1 MSTGDAEVRVHL
13 AIPATDG
20 WDPLAPTDDD
30 ANVFAAA
37 QKREIRNIL
46 KSYTGYYDL
55 FSEMIQNALDAVEKR
70 SAEGDANY
78 APFILLQIDLP
89 GNSVSITDNG
99 CSMSLTQLK
108 KFLKPSI
115 SFKDG
120 PETRGSKGVGA
131 TYLAFGFNQLE
142 VATKPDASTVYA
154 GVLKNGRTW
163 LDDTKGIITKPNVE
177 SVKNWSDALAKLDR
191 GTSIRLKLV
200 GDNIRP
206 KNLQYFIAKNA
217 EQWSCL
223 LRAHTP
229 LGGVYLC
236 GDKPP
241 KINIEIEVI
250 DDKCEMSK
258 LQLGAPRYLYPHEVL
273 GKTADL
279 REFLKDQAARVE
291 KQQDVSKVP
300 PKFSNVNGIW
310 GEWSGDE
317 ILAGDSPMRPVL
329 DDTERELMTALQP
342 QIYVFM
348 CYSTDLW
355 DDYNDNTLKLRKGS
369 RILRGGLQQ
378 ATKHMPQGNPIPIP
392 LTNNIGFQQITH
404 IVVHFNAE
412 PDLGRKGFQPEHTA
426 VAERLSTAAVAAFR
440 RYFDRL
446 LRKNTGAPAL
456 LQQMKLSQWIDE
468 QRQHEKAF
476 PLVIAG
482 KGLFAPQYELPIRS
496 IPIVEQDVVAL
507 FNQMLSSGIV
517 RGIQL
522 LSSSQFNQYD
532 GLFRFRMEPPFDLFI
547 RTIDNP
553 LGVDSQNFAGLDS
566 TIESPVGVLEY
577 KYNLDAL
584 IEEID
589 NGTKN
594 ADEVKLAVCWTL
606 GTKWKSHFTVLSY
619 LDNDNLH
626 HREFHGVTHHFSHAV
641 SGLSAFSVIVLE
653 DLVGYLT
660 GQEQESNRQKELYA
674 ASEG

>member
-1 MSTGDAEVRVHL
+1 MSMSGAEVKIHAALPV
-13 AIPATDG
+13 DG

-30 ANVFAAA
+30 ADVFAAA

-70 SAEGDANY
+70 SAESEPSY
-78 APFILLQIDLP
+78 APSILIQINIHD
-89 GNSVSITDNG
+89 NFVCITDNG
-99 CSMSLTQLK
+99 CSMSLAQLK

-120 PETRGSKGVGA
+120 PETRGNKGVGA
-131 TYLAFGFNQLE
+131 TYLAFGFNHLE
-142 VATKPDASTVYA
+142 VAAKPDGSTVYA
-154 GVLKNGRTW
+154 GILKSGRTW
-163 LDDTKGIITKPNVE
+163 LEDTKGIVTKPNVE
-177 SVKNWSDALAKLDR
+177 SVDNWSDTLAKLDR

-206 KNLQYFIAKNA
+206 KSLQYFIAKNA

-236 GDKPP
+236 GDAPP
-241 KINIEIEVI
+241 KVNIEIEVTT
-250 DDKCEMSK
+250 DKEEVTK
-258 LQLGAPRYLYPHEVL
+258 IQLTSPGYLYPHEVL

-279 REFLKDQAARVE
+279 REFLKDQVARVA

-310 GEWSGDE
+310 GEWSGAE
-317 ILAGDSPMRPVL
+317 ILAGNSPIKPVL
-329 DDTERELMTALQP
+329 DDSQKELMASLKP
-342 QIYVFM
+342 QIYAFM

-369 RILRGGLQQ
+369 RILHGGLQQ
-378 ATKHMPQGNPIPIP
+378 ATTHMPQGNPITIP
-392 LTNNIGFQQITH
+392 LTNNTGFQQITH
-404 IVVHFNAE
+404 IIVHFHAE

-426 VAERLSTAAVAAFR
+426 VAERLSTATVAAFR

-468 QRQHEKAF
+468 QREHEKIF
-476 PLVIAG
+476 PLVISG
-482 KGLFAPQYELPIRS
+482 KGLFAPQFELPIRS
-496 IPIVEQDVVAL
+496 VPIVEQDVVAL

-532 GLFRFRMEPPFDLFI
+532 GLYRFRMEPPFDLFI
-547 RTIDNP
+547 RSAENP
-553 LGVDSQNFAGLDS
+553 LGVDSEMFAGED
-566 TIESPVGVLEY
+566 TTMESPVGVLEY
-577 KYNLDAL
+577 KFNLDAL

-594 ADEVKLAVCWTL
+594 SDEIKLAICWTL
-606 GTKWKSHFTVLSY
+606 GTKWQAHFTVLSY
-619 LDNDNLH
+619 LDHDNLH
-626 HREFHGVTHHFSHAV
+626 HRQFHGITHHFSHAV
-641 SGLSAFSVIVLE
+641 SGLAAFSIIVLE
-653 DLVGYLT
+653 DLVKYLT
-660 GQEQESNRQKELYA
+660 APEQESIRQKQLYA
-674 ASEG
+674 AEEE